1 MSKREIYRDNTER
14 VDGVLHNQFL
24 SPRIGRLAA
33 IGPAGE
39 ILVEYEGSTRVAR
52 SVSGVSR
59 SELIKPENRGRDV
72 LLLFEVGDPNRPII
86 IGLMDNPLEHLVSM
100 EVAPKPAD
108 PPKEIAVDGKRVT
121 IEAEE
126 EVVLKC
132 GLGSI
137 TLRKDGKIIIKG
149 THLLSRSSGPIR
161 VKGARVDIN

>member
-1 MSKREIYRDNTER
+1 MGKQELYRESAE
-14 VDGVLHNQFL
+14 VLHNQYL
-24 SPRIGRLAA
+24 SPRVGRLAPP
-33 IGPAGE
+33 GPSGE
-39 ILVEYEGSTRVAR
+39 ILIEYEGSTKVAR

-59 SELIKPENRGRDV
+59 SELAKPENRGRDV

-86 IGLMDNPLEHLVSM
+86 IGLMEDPLDRLVSM

-108 PPKEIAVDGKRVT
+108 MPKEVVVDGKRVT

-132 GLGSI
+132 GAGSI

-149 THLLSRSSGPIR
+149 THLLSRSSGPNRI
-161 VKGARVDIN
+161 KGGSVNIN